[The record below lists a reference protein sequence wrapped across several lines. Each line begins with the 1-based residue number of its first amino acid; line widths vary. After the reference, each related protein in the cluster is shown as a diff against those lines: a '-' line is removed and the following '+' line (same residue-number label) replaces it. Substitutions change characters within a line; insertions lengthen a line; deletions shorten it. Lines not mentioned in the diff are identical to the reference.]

1 MKSILESGSGGV
13 VIEIECHLSN
23 GLPNIIIVGFA
34 NRALDEAKERIRA
47 SFSAS
52 NISLPKKRI
61 TLNLAPAD
69 IPKDST
75 SFDLALALAIMSA
88 SKQIDFANFENYII
102 LGELGL
108 KGDVRA
114 IRGII
119 GKVSASRKLGFKR
132 FIIPKA
138 NLEQAMLI
146 PDIEILPVDNLK
158 ELYRIFSSQARP
170 SLVKTRQGQI
180 PKNHQKEISS
190 SDIGQVVGQLQAKR
204 ALTIAAAGGHNL
216 MLSGP
221 PGAGKSMLAKCVP
234 SIMPDLTQEEILEIT
249 HLHSLASQSF
259 DQIVT
264 NRPFRAPHHSSSN
277 TAIVGGGQ
285 NPKPGE
291 ISLSHLGVLFFD
303 EFPEF
308 GRATIESLRQP
319 LEDHEITVARAK
331 DSITFPANFILIAT
345 ANPCPCGY
353 YGSKKSC
360 RCSISDIV
368 RYQKKMSG
376 PIMDRIDL
384 FVGVEEIEHN
394 KLLSSSETGDSAS
407 VKHEVSRARQ
417 KQLSRFKS
425 VVKLNSSMTNQD
437 IKTRSDISPN
447 AQELLNEASKKLN
460 LSARAYMKTIKVART
475 IADLEDSNEIL
486 TQHIA
491 EALQFRYTQ
500 TEL

>member
-1 MKSILESGSGGV
+1 MDSGSGGV
-13 VIEIECHLSN
+13 AIEIECHLSN

-34 NRALDEAKERIRA
+34 NRALDEAKERIRT

-75 SFDLALALAIMSA
+75 SFDVALALAIMSA
-88 SKQIDFANFENYII
+88 SEQIDFADFENYII

-119 GKVSASRKLGFKR
+119 GKILASRKLGFSR
-132 FIIPKA
+132 FIIPKS

-146 PDIEILPVDNLK
+146 PNIEILPVDSLK
-158 ELYRIFSSQARP
+158 ELYRTFSSKVQP
-170 SLVKTRQGQI
+170 DLVKTGCGQI
-180 PKNHQKEISS
+180 PKNRQRNITS
-190 SDIGQVVGQLQAKR
+190 SDIGQVIGQLQAKR

-249 HLHSLASQSF
+249 HLHSLASQNF

-308 GRATIESLRQP
+308 GRATIEALRQP

-353 YGSKKSC
+353 YGSNKQC
-360 RCSISDIV
+360 RCSISEIV

-384 FVGVEEIEHN
+384 FVGVEEIEHH
-394 KLLSSSETGDSAS
+394 KLLSNSSSGDSLTI
-407 VKHEVSRARQ
+407 KREISRARQ
-417 KQLSRFKS
+417 KQVSRFKS

-447 AQELLNEASKKLN
+447 AHKLLNEAGKKLN

-475 IADLEDSNEIL
+475 VADLEHSDKIL
-486 TQHIA
+486 NQHIA

-500 TEL
+500 VEL